1 MENGS
6 RTPCVFGGNNMF
18 FVKQRHFKKNSVLYS
33 YPQDCN
39 SILETKKVNNT
50 PNGIVNEE

>member
-18 FVKQRHFKKNSVLYS
+18 FVKQRHFKNSVLYS